1 MANTISSID
10 EAVDCKFLVVK
21 DRRNQVKAGT
31 LVHIMSATPNSL
43 GYEVGYRVTGENQN
57 FNDVFSDLKDF
68 NGWAKQDSF
77 IARYYDLFDNDEI
90 MKYIKVNR
98 RTVVNFSVPIIVIA
112 LIVIWLIF
120 GGALHAKPVAI
131 VFGVILSLAAAG
143 GAIFL
148 LNHSKN
154 KVKMDMYKKIGSSR
168 WGVNFK

>member
-68 NGWAKQDSF
+68 NGWAKQDT
-77 IARYYDLFDNDEI
+77 
-90 MKYIKVNR
+90 M
-98 RTVVNFSVPIIVIA
+98 
-112 LIVIWLIF
+112 
-120 GGALHAKPVAI
+120 
-131 VFGVILSLAAAG
+131 
-143 GAIFL
+143 IFL
-148 LNHSKN
+148 TMTRS
-154 KVKMDMYKKIGSSR
+154 
-168 WGVNFK
+168 